1 MNSKQLKL
9 VSATIGSSALLAMGA
24 FAAVSSGISAADTL
38 PVVPQAQEEAS
49 TTKAPDVVAT
59 PPITTAPFTI
69 PTGEPQ

>member
-1 MNSKQLKL
+1 VNSKQLKFVL
-9 VSATIGSSALLAMGA
+9 ATIGSGGLLAMGA
-24 FAAVSSGISAADTL
+24 FAAVSSGTSAADTL
-38 PVVPQAQEEAS
+38 PVAPQARQEAS